1 MFDCAIIRYILYDD
15 NNNHQQNAIKL
26 LLVRNDVINEYIFK

>member
-15 NNNHQQNAIKL
+15 NNNYQQNAIKL
-26 LLVRNDVINEYIFK
+26 FLVRNDVINEYIFK